1 DKNCLSVLLC
11 ANSTGS
17 HKFPSLI
24 IGKSL
29 NSRCFKNINKSALP
43 ITYCANSKAWMR
55 SDIFIEWLQHLDR
68 GIDREKLKAIDYIAT
83 SWNDITSMIIQNCWL
98 KTDILPSTSDDN
110 ISDMDS
116 NYTEDIEESNFEALE
131 YIFNNLPEVAEVQ
144 EYLQQLDSSIPIE
157 DHLSDEQIMPLVTA
171 KRAADSLETFIK
183 FFEQQH
189 DDSKFNTKDLSIFCK
204 YHYVTKVIEID
215 SKK

>member
-1 DKNCLSVLLC
+1 
-11 ANSTGS
+11 
-17 HKFPSLI
+17 
-24 IGKSL
+24 
-29 NSRCFKNINKSALP
+29 
-43 ITYCANSKAWMR
+43 
-55 SDIFIEWLQHLDR
+55 
-68 GIDREKLKAIDYIAT
+68 
-83 SWNDITSMIIQNCWL
+83 MIIQNCWL

-131 YIFNNLPEVAEVQ
+131 YIFNNLPEAAEVQ

-157 DHLSDEQIMPLVTA
+157 DHLSDEQIVNLIQFEEMECENKDTLRLQAKPHNTSDEEMPLVTA